1 MTSPRS
7 TPKPADP
14 FHTLWIQL
22 QECHQKGLQELE
34 EKVCKLKKERRLDA
48 ESLQLFYS
56 RNQELKE
63 ENKTLQD
70 ANSLLEHRLRTRDCD
85 RCATLE
91 ENLKNCQDYSEQTI
105 TKLKHERK
113 CLEDENS
120 KLHAEVQ
127 LLRACSKPLVAN
139 SPEHEVGFIPDSPV
153 MASSLPVANKKKKR
167 KYTDNSKH
175 VHYAEAPSF
184 KFNKSLFKDIE
195 SSDASKNAKRAQV
208 LVPNTCQMETSH
220 ILDEENGEVIAETC
234 GLELNTSHV
243 KTTAAIQQSSAKSP
257 QLADVRLKPRRIS
270 SSPQAVYSPDSTTAK
285 SPSIVPHSEK
295 VTDMNRTGK
304 KKLEKDDGPKKLEE
318 GQTCDQG
325 NGKKF
330 DIQVELMKKTSKTIS
345 AKSLK
350 EPADS
355 KVPNQMVGDEC
366 ESPAFKK
373 PNMKPKEQAHHKR
386 SHLQVQNAS
395 LKRAHTEAERK
406 HRVENMW
413 SIDPAINLSMYDTEQ
428 GADEHEELLDSDRT
442 WISHSM
448 LPRRGEEDLDEQTV
462 SGIGDKANDS
472 LDRMFD
478 TTSHEEYIS
487 YNSSQV
493 ASHPC
498 EDHEEKEDEQE
509 SPGLSP
515 VRKTR
520 HPTFA
525 HVAVVRKKDERRK
538 LKGTTCKECEIYYMH
553 LPEEEKQKKL
563 SECSRHRHLFLPPN
577 TPENFWEVGFP
588 STQTCVERGY
598 IKEEKIPQSRLR
610 RKQPFLALFSPK
622 CSQQET

>member
-184 KFNKSLFKDIE
+184 KFNKSLFKD
-195 SSDASKNAKRAQV
+195 
-208 LVPNTCQMETSH
+208 
-220 ILDEENGEVIAETC
+220 EENGEVIAETC

-355 KVPNQMVGDEC
+355 K
-366 ESPAFKK
+366 
-373 PNMKPKEQAHHKR
+373 
-386 SHLQVQNAS
+386 
-395 LKRAHTEAERK
+395 
-406 HRVENMW
+406 
-413 SIDPAINLSMYDTEQ
+413 
-428 GADEHEELLDSDRT
+428 HEELLDSDRT

-498 EDHEEKEDEQE
+498 EDHEEKEDE
-509 SPGLSP
+509 
-515 VRKTR
+515 
-520 HPTFA
+520 
-525 HVAVVRKKDERRK
+525 
-538 LKGTTCKECEIYYMH
+538 
-553 LPEEEKQKKL
+553 EKQKKL